1 MNASQIS
8 EIINHIKAT
17 LQKHA
22 PRTLLGNLKEELS
35 KPFKVLIAT
44 ILSHRTR
51 DEVTLVAVKR
61 LFSKY
66 PNTEA
71 LSLARRND
79 VELLIK
85 PVGFYRVKARRII
98 EVAGIIVNRFCG
110 RVPDKMEEL
119 LTLPSVGRK
128 TANAVLAF
136 GFNKPSLIIDTH
148 AHRITNRLG
157 LVKTRHPDETEMELR
172 EKIDERY
179 WQPLN
184 ELLVPFGKVICK
196 PIKPLCQLCLLTSV
210 CDYFNLLK
218 QSITKE

>member
-1 MNASQIS
+1 M
-8 EIINHIKAT
+8 

-22 PRTLLGNLKEELS
+22 PKTLLGYLKEELS
-35 KPFKVLIAT
+35 DSFKVLVAT

-51 DEVTLVAVKR
+51 DEVTSVAVKK

-66 PNTEA
+66 PNAKA
-71 LSLARRND
+71 LSLAKHSD
-79 VELLIK
+79 VELLIR
-85 PVGFYRVKARRII
+85 PVGFYRVKARHII
-98 EVAGIIVNRFCG
+98 EVAQIIINRFDG

-136 GFNKPSLIIDTH
+136 GFDKPSLIIDTH

-196 PIKPLCQLCLLTSV
+196 PINPLCQICMLKDICN
-210 CDYFNLLK
+210 YFNSLK
-218 QSITKE
+218 RGMKVRAKK